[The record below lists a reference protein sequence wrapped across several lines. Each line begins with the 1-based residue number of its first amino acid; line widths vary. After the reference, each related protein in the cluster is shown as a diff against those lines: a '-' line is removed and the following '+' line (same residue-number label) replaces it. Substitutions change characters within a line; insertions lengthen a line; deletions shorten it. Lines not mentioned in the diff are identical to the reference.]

1 MKRLTIS
8 VDDIATLR
16 HALNDGD
23 IDPVQFA
30 MLCEVAG
37 ANGISLTLTDSHN
50 GVPERDAHLIKK
62 LHKTFLNIH
71 IPPEPHLIK
80 SVLSISPD
88 MVTFVD
94 ISNRDGF
101 KKSPLSASVLSETLP
116 DVLPDFQANNIS
128 IAVFCYPEISALKN
142 LSRVKIDYVEFDCSE
157 ITRATD
163 SNEEMVAYDKLTS
176 ATLAAAKLGI
186 GVNCYG
192 GIEYIHL
199 PGLSAIPRMEDI
211 CMGLSIVKRA
221 LLTGVEKAVKEAKEQ
236 IYFHQRESSVL

>member
-1 MKRLTIS
+1 MKRLTIA

-16 HALNDGD
+16 HVLNDSD
-23 IDPVQFA
+23 VDPVQFA
-30 MLCEVAG
+30 ILCEVAG
-37 ANGISLTLTDSHN
+37 ANGISLTLADSHN
-50 GVPERDAHLIKK
+50 GVPERDAHFIKK

-101 KKSPLSASVLSETLP
+101 KMSPLSASILAETLP

-128 IAVFCYPEISALKN
+128 VAVFSYPEISALKN
-142 LSRVKIDYVEFDCSE
+142 LSRVNIDYVEFDCSE
-157 ITRATD
+157 ITMATD
-163 SNEEMVAYDKLTS
+163 SNEELVAYDKLTS

-192 GIEYIHL
+192 GIDYAHL
-199 PGLSAIPRMEDI
+199 PGLAVIPRLEDI
-211 CMGLSIVKRA
+211 CMGLSIIKRA
-221 LLTGVEKAVKEAKEQ
+221 LLIGVEKAIREAREQ
-236 IYFHQRESSVL
+236 IYFHQRESSL